1 MKLLFFILFYVI
13 VGTTGITIPIL
24 IDHNCDIPAISIG
37 LITIVV
43 STVGY
48 NASEKIMELVDLDS
62 KKKKIDLF
70 LNLVAIVVVLLLTT
84 VICISVSK
92 QYKADIWIAGGAYIF
107 SCIFWWFQNW
117 NNKNFEVNP
126 TDAMGGKI

>member
-1 MKLLFFILFYVI
+1 M
-13 VGTTGITIPIL
+13 L
-24 IDHNCDIPAISIG
+24 INQECDITAISIG

-48 NASEKIMELVDLDS
+48 NASEKIMELFDLDS

-70 LNLVAIVVVLLLTT
+70 LNLAAIVIVLLLTT
-84 VICISVSK
+84 VICISVSNE
-92 QYKADIWIAGGAYIF
+92 YKIDIWIASGAYLF
-107 SCIFWWFQNW
+107 SCIVWWLQNW
-117 NNKNFEVNP
+117 NNKNLEVNP